1 VVKPFAESEDT
12 ECGAPKVKKPRGPP
26 KKFAGVPGKWNA
38 DSGKWV
44 PSKAQEEAASSASA
58 PDESASDVGRAEEAT
73 VERLGRSSG
82 GKGKFRKIWA
92 NIWPWLICASV
103 LKADE
108 TCGSPAG
115 ASCPGCALCSIMRCV
130 HCITRGKKNVL
141 GVGSPGS
148 KCFNKSTISSHYQ
161 TYHAHEHCGQAS
173 TEESTS
179 RSIEQHKERILKIF
193 LVILHMAAHKMA
205 MNAIRRQ
212 AALLRMSGVHLGR
225 SYVNRVMARGML
237 IALAFVIRQR
247 YVIKP
252 AQVSLAL
259 GLMIDESVDV
269 SKSENMVLYLRF
281 LFLGV
286 FVTRFWRIVK
296 CEKVLV

>member
-1 VVKPFAESEDT
+1 
-12 ECGAPKVKKPRGPP
+12 
-26 KKFAGVPGKWNA
+26 
-38 DSGKWV
+38 
-44 PSKAQEEAASSASA
+44 
-58 PDESASDVGRAEEAT
+58 
-73 VERLGRSSG
+73 
-82 GKGKFRKIWA
+82 
-92 NIWPWLICASV
+92 
-103 LKADE
+103 
-108 TCGSPAG
+108 
-115 ASCPGCALCSIMRCV
+115 
-130 HCITRGKKNVL
+130 
-141 GVGSPGS
+141 
-148 KCFNKSTISSHYQ
+148 
-161 TYHAHEHCGQAS
+161 
-173 TEESTS
+173 
-179 RSIEQHKERILKIF
+179 
-193 LVILHMAAHKMA
+193 MA

-225 SYVNRVMARGML
+225 SYVNRVMARDML

>member
-1 VVKPFAESEDT
+1 
-12 ECGAPKVKKPRGPP
+12 
-26 KKFAGVPGKWNA
+26 
-38 DSGKWV
+38 
-44 PSKAQEEAASSASA
+44 
-58 PDESASDVGRAEEAT
+58 
-73 VERLGRSSG
+73 
-82 GKGKFRKIWA
+82 
-92 NIWPWLICASV
+92 
-103 LKADE
+103 
-108 TCGSPAG
+108 
-115 ASCPGCALCSIMRCV
+115 MRCV
-130 HCITRGKKNVL
+130 HCITRGGKNVL

-161 TYHAHEHCGQAS
+161 TYHAHEHRGQAS
-173 TEESTS
+173 IEESTS

-225 SYVNRVMARGML
+225 SYVNRVMARDML